1 MEIKDTYS
9 KREVIKLLV
18 ANNNKIM
25 KLIDNKQFK
34 IVGDAVVTYR
44 KGFFT
49 DKEISRY
56 TFDEILEEI

>member
-9 KREVIKLLV
+9 KREVIQLLV

-25 KLIDNKQFK
+25 KLIDNKQFR
-34 IVGDAVVTYR
+34 IVGDAVITYR

-49 DKEISRY
+49 DKEINRY
-56 TFDEILEEI
+56 TFDEIIKEL